1 MAEEDGSKP
10 GITIAKGQ
18 SGDQIRSAAFWI
30 VIAVLLLLWLLG
42 LVYGTG
48 GRWIHLL
55 LALAVVAI
63 AAHFGMRGWASNDIE
78 PEERFIPIWDPA
90 QPGKSLAEIHSY
102 VIGEAS
108 KSVGWYW
115 RAKRWKA
122 RFSQIIRF
130 LAWILAAFGGLLPV
144 FGNLFKDHIPK
155 ALQLNDGL
163 WASLLLGVAAALF
176 GLDKAF
182 GYSSGWARYVLTAT
196 NIRRALEEFRL
207 DWAEL
212 MAKAGTSLTGENAA
226 PLIERAKK
234 FRVDVESLVL
244 EETKDWVMEFQSSMA
259 QMEKDVAVQLST
271 LKAQIDKSTQ
281 GREAASQP
289 GLIEMTVPNADKADA
304 WLVHIKL
311 EGPAKLAADLQPGSR
326 TFAKENI
333 PPGQYRLVI
342 SAKMGNKDV
351 SAETPVVIKAGE
363 ILKTQLLLPS

>member
-1 MAEEDGSKP
+1 MAQEDEPKP
-10 GITIAKGQ
+10 ETTTSKGQ
-18 SGDQIRSAAFWI
+18 SGDRIKSAASW
-30 VIAVLLLLWLLG
+30 VVAAVLLLLWLLG
-42 LVYGTG
+42 LVYGSV

-55 LALAVVAI
+55 LALAVLAI
-63 AAHFGMRGWASNDIE
+63 TAQFATKSRAPKDIE
-78 PEERFIPIWDPA
+78 PEGRFVPIWDPGKPA
-90 QPGKSLAEIHSY
+90 QSLTEIHSY

-108 KSVGWYW
+108 KSVAWYW

-130 LAWILAAFGGLLPV
+130 LAWILAAVGGLLPV

-207 DWAEL
+207 DWADL
-212 MAKAGTSLTGENAA
+212 MAKAGTSLTCESAA

-259 QMEKDVAVQLST
+259 QMEKDVAAQLST
-271 LKAQIDKSTQ
+271 LKAQVDKNTQ
-281 GREAASQP
+281 SREAASQP
-289 GLIEMTVPNADKADA
+289 GLIEMTVPNADKADGG
-304 WLVHIKL
+304 LVHIKL
-311 EGPAKLAADLQPGSR
+311 EGPGKIAADLQPGSR

-342 SAKMGNKDV
+342 SAKVGNKDV
-351 SAETPVVIKAGE
+351 SAETPVVVKAGE
-363 ILKTQLLLPS
+363 ILKTQLLLPT